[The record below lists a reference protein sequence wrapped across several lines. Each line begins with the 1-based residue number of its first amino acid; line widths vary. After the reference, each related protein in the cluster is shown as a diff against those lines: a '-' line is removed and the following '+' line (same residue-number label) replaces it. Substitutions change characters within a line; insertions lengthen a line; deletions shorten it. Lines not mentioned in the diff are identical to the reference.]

1 MAQFVSK
8 IMLNFA
14 ACRAKRKLARNNK
27 NQIRVAFASGAE
39 KFLHL
44 LAQEFKHE
52 NHKRDKAQTQNA
64 KVELV
69 PLPCKKAH

>member
-1 MAQFVSK
+1 MTKYAVIVSSLK
-8 IMLNFA
+8 KQ
-14 ACRAKRKLARNNK
+14 RSS
-27 NQIRVAFASGAE
+27 QIRALVQVVL
-39 KFLHL
+39 KICLHL
-44 LAQEFKHE
+44 LAQEFKHK